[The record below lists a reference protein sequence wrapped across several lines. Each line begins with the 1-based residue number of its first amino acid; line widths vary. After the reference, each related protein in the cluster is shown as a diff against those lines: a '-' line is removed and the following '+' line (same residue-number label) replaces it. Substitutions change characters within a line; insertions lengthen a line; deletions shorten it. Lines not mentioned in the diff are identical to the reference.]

1 MIFIIFVKLSHKNT
15 IKLKHLE
22 KEVKKTTP
30 LMKQYNSIKAK
41 YPDALLLFRVGDFYE
56 TFGND
61 AINASKILDIVLT
74 KRGAGSQSET
84 ELAGFPF
91 HSLNL
96 YLPKLVKAGLRVAVC
111 DQLEDPK
118 KTKKI
123 VKRGVT
129 EIITPGLATV
139 DGVINPKS
147 NNFLASL
154 HFAGTVGLSLLDIST
169 GEFLIAEGDIEY
181 TAKLLDNFSP
191 NEVLITKENK
201 KHFVNSYG
209 DSFNLF
215 FLDEWVFNLDYAN
228 DLLKKQFETSSLK
241 GFGIDDLNNG
251 IISSSAIMHYLNETQ
266 HERLNHITSIKRIPK
281 EGHVWLD
288 RFTIRNLELFR
299 PNSVEGKC
307 LIDVIDR
314 TLSPMGGRLLKRW
327 VALPSCEKDVIISRH
342 NIVEF
347 LISDE
352 KMNELIHNAISNLSD
367 IERLTSKLATKKI
380 NPREIFSLKH
390 SVELIENLKSD
401 IYKTECMELN
411 HLINSIENCTDFI
424 SKVSNT
430 LNLDPPVSIGKGN
443 TISSS
448 VSGELSDLREISK
461 NTKEFLEKMLEDL
474 SKETNIPS
482 LKISSNNVF
491 GYYIEVRNTHKEK
504 VPSEWIRK
512 QTLVN
517 AERYVTEELK
527 EYETKILGAEEK
539 ILSLELKIYDELLNW
554 SQSFI
559 KKIQKNSFVISRL
572 DCLLSFSNL
581 AISKKY
587 CRPIFDD
594 SYDIEI
600 SEGRHPVIESQLST
614 EKPFIPNNI
623 LITPKNQQIIMITGP
638 NMSGKSAILRQTAII
653 SLMAQ
658 IGSFVPA
665 KKLRM
670 GIVDKIFTR
679 VGASDNI
686 SVGESTFMVEM
697 NETALILNNI
707 STRSLILLDEI
718 GRGTSTY
725 DGISIA
731 WAITEYLHNHSSKP
745 KTLFATH
752 YHELNQMEGLFER
765 IKNFNVSIK
774 EENNQILFLRKLIP
788 GSSEHSFGIH
798 VAKMAGVPKSVIKN
812 ANKILLNLEK
822 DRGQDK
828 ISNKKIQNNQ
838 LDFFTIEDPISQE
851 IKLELMKIDLDKLT
865 PIEALVILND
875 LKRKA
880 NNS

>member
-1 MIFIIFVKLSHKNT
+1 M
-15 IKLKHLE
+15 E

-139 DGVINPKS
+139 DGVVNPKS

-352 KMNELIHNAISNLSD
+352 KMNELIHNVISNLSD

-411 HLINSIENCTDFI
+411 HLIDSIENCTDFI

-527 EYETKILGAEEK
+527 EYESKILGAEEK
-539 ILSLELKIYDELLNW
+539 ILNLELKIYDELLNW

-594 SYDIEI
+594 SCDIEI
-600 SEGRHPVIESQLST
+600 SDGRHPVIESQLST

-707 STRSLILLDEI
+707 SPRSLILLDEI

-774 EENNQILFLRKLIP
+774 EEDNQILFLRKLIP